1 MAKRKNA
8 APLIRMSSKEKMIVS
23 YICERLEMAYRN
35 TAGKAV
41 YARNMDQVMKDI
53 FGVKKFTKTLQRA
66 RYNETLMIQLM
77 KKLDTETLWQITRS
91 NEHYKLLCTLVAL
104 DSQIVEKAKKLNKYQ
119 NLDGPERPTR
129 KMRKLEKEIKRSKK
143 MYKQVV
149 KTFRDIFDIQKVD
162 ADHPSAIMDTL
173 SDWLDR
179 HEVDDDIFYGLD
191 DYGTYGFD
199 AIESMDAYVRNMS
212 KKGRP
217 SQRVQVG
224 ALGLDRDSSFMDDED
239 DDDDFLGED
248 DGDSITLT
256 KDELQRIVAMAG
268 KGEIRLPEEDDGD
281 DGDDGYGDDNT
292 ERLIAAINRGFTK
305 MSESIDGLYDMLVD
319 DDDEEDGG
327 FDIPA
332 DPRNARTIEEMQRI
346 SASRPVPGPVIEDAG
361 DPATPATPT
370 ETEGN

>member
-162 ADHPSAIMDTL
+162 TDHPSAILDTL

-191 DYGTYGFD
+191 DYGAYGFD

-212 KKGRP
+212 KKPRAN
-217 SQRVQVG
+217 QRVQVG
-224 ALGLDRDSSFMDDED
+224 ALGLDRDSSFDDDEYD
-239 DDDDFLGED
+239 DDDILDDD
-248 DGDSITLT
+248 DGNITLT
-256 KDELQRIVAMAG
+256 RDELQRIVAMAG
-268 KGEIRLPEEDDGD
+268 KGQLHLAEEDDGD
-281 DGDDGYGDDNT
+281 EDDGDEIGGSGID
-292 ERLIAAINRGFTK
+292 RLIATINRGFTK
-305 MSESIDGLYDMLVD
+305 MSESIDGLYDMLD
-319 DDDEEDGG
+319 GDEDDEDEG

-332 DPRNARTIEEMQRI
+332 DPRNARTIEQMQRI
-346 SASRPVPGPVIEDAG
+346 SESARPVPGPVIEATEPEV
-361 DPATPATPT
+361 PATQNV
-370 ETEGN
+370 TEGN